1 MKTQSNYSN
10 YNPVRNKIFSSLLLV
25 LVGILLLGCGSTKIK
40 YIQHY
45 ASNKLKLTNNS
56 VITAPQ
62 GKQFMLYL
70 VNCIDNSKRNEGF
83 FFTSDRLR
91 EGDYQEGPVEEVL
104 ILNKIVGTGAIET
117 NLGQVVFLVPV
128 FDNKAF
134 YNLNYASYGSEKVF
148 LINQTTTGPIAGPS
162 YISIDMIDLNNA
174 SMAYS
179 PFIGNDYCA
188 DKGSYHN

>member
-1 MKTQSNYSN
+1 
-10 YNPVRNKIFSSLLLV
+10 
-25 LVGILLLGCGSTKIK
+25 
-40 YIQHY
+40 
-45 ASNKLKLTNNS
+45 
-56 VITAPQ
+56 
-62 GKQFMLYL
+62 MLYL

-148 LINQTTTGPIAGPS
+148 LINQTTSGPIAGPS

-179 PFIGNDYCA
+179 PFIGDDYCA